1 MKFLRKYAAEEETFF
16 DHHHEP
22 HTLPSSSRCSPL
34 ALHHIKQYVRG
45 LPEEAEEYLFRLGD
59 AVCLFVIG
67 EAAAASAA
75 VAR

>member
-1 MKFLRKYAAEEETFF
+1 MS
-16 DHHHEP
+16 
-22 HTLPSSSRCSPL
+22 HTHSPL

-59 AVCLFVIG
+59 AGCLFVIG